1 VRSKAEES
9 KSKQARFV
17 ELAIAGEILD
27 PDCEVDGYVQRWH
40 ESDSELSIEDWLGFS
55 REEYA
60 LFVEK
65 PAFLRAILMARRNG
79 MSLKDAID
87 VATDGGAQ
95 IAARGVP
102 PEDIPKIRKWLEQ
115 TGRL

>member
-1 VRSKAEES
+1 MSERAK
-9 KSKQARFV
+9 FV

-27 PDCEVDGYVQRWH
+27 PDSKVDEFVQQWH
-40 ESDSELSIEDWLGFS
+40 ESDSELSIEDWLGFT

-60 LFVEK
+60 VFVEK
-65 PAFLRAILMARRNG
+65 PAFLRAILMARRNE

-87 VATDGGAQ
+87 VATGGVAQ

-102 PEDIPKIRKWLEQ
+102 PEDIPKIRQWLEQ